1 MSSSE
6 WQQHRNF
13 ITYPHIFLSF
23 RDTPEWEHDDDD
35 DEICLYE
42 TFTVLLSAMRKKRE
56 QESVNVAHK
65 SLGHK

>member
-1 MSSSE
+1 MRCLT
-6 WQQHRNF
+6 QQQK
-13 ITYPHIFLSF
+13 T
-23 RDTPEWEHDDDD
+23 TDDH
-35 DEICLYE
+35 DEICIYE